1 MQLTARRKVATPVD
15 WRQGGSVIVA
25 PSVKPE
31 DAPGLFPKGV
41 KQHEVPSGKVR
52 YGCFAVVSLYTFKIF
67 LDTYNLEN
75 LFII

>member
-1 MQLTARRKVATPVD
+1 MPWLQLTARRKVATPVD

-52 YGCFAVVSLYTFKIF
+52 YGCLCCCFFVSLYTLKIF
-67 LDTYNLEN
+67 SVH
-75 LFII
+75 F

>member
-1 MQLTARRKVATPVD
+1 M
-15 WRQGGSVIVA
+15 A

-67 LDTYNLEN
+67 SVQFDAILPKLQGANFNDA
-75 LFII
+75 